1 MRPFSEEHYNE
12 TKQSILNAA
21 LSISAIEGFEGLT
34 ITKIAQRLNITKPAL
49 YHYFKNKNDILIQL
63 TLQYLDRAINEIDT
77 ILHHG
82 TYTYQEKLQ
91 QLLEY
96 YIIQGKLDPGY
107 FYLEHH
113 ITNLLEQL
121 PSSPEKE
128 QIKKKSAMIPEIIMG
143 FIQTGIQT
151 GEFIQMDPMTL
162 GTLILSMLSGVLL
175 HSSMPGIQNMPPET
189 LSRMVSHIILKGVQ
203 S

>member
-1 MRPFSEEHYNE
+1 MRTFSEEHYNE

-63 TLQYLDRAINEIDT
+63 TLQYLDRAIKEIDT

-82 TYTYQEKLQ
+82 SYTYQEKLQ

-113 ITNLLEQL
+113 ITNLLELL

-143 FIQTGIQT
+143 FIQTGIQA

-175 HSSMPGIQNMPPET
+175 HSNMPGIQNMPPET

>member
-77 ILHHG
+77 ILHHV